1 MAPKFDTTPKQQAGQ
16 FHFFK
21 SQVFETKSPVL
32 TQKEA
37 DLSGQTAIITGGNV
51 GVGFEAGRQLLDAG
65 LSKLILAVRN
75 EESGRTAAK
84 ALLAG
89 RGENQKVEVWK
100 LDLSNYD
107 SVMAFAERA
116 QSLEARPDVILLNA
130 GVLCAKPT
138 FNKSTGY
145 DEDVQTNF
153 LSTVLL
159 LSLLL
164 PIVKD
169 KPSAAKSTP
178 SPVPRIS
185 IVSSIMAHWAKFA
198 ERDSDPLLAAFGDKS
213 ASNWDMEE
221 RYSTSKLLALLFLG
235 ELTHRISPETVI
247 INAPTPGVCHGS
259 LFLRQTS
266 GVVGFIIGMFYRL
279 VGHSCT
285 VGASQVLAAAVR
297 AGPESHGQFVENG
310 KLRPLPVLVY
320 TSEGEQLAKRVWK
333 ETMDELSFA
342 GVEKIIDNLSSPS
355 TTSP

>member
-1 MAPKFDTTPKQQAGQ
+1 MAPNFDTTPEQQAGQ
-16 FHFFK
+16 LHFFK

-32 TQKEA
+32 TRKDA

-51 GVGFEAGRQLLDAG
+51 GVGFEVGRQLLDVG

-84 ALLAG
+84 ALLTA
-89 RGENQKVEVWK
+89 RGENQEVEVWN
-100 LDLSNYD
+100 LDLSNND
-107 SVMAFAERA
+107 SIMAFAERVK
-116 QSLEARPDVILLNA
+116 SLEARPDVILLNA

-159 LSLLL
+159 LTLLL
-164 PIVKD
+164 PVVKD
-169 KPSAAKSTP
+169 KPSAAKATP
-178 SPVPRIS
+178 PPVPRIS

-198 ERDSDPLLAAFGDKS
+198 ERDSDPLLAAFAEKS
-213 ASNWDMEE
+213 DSNWDMEE

-235 ELTHRISPETVI
+235 ELSRRISPETAI

-310 KLRPLPVLVY
+310 KLRPLPALIY
-320 TSEGEQLAKRVWK
+320 TSEGEHLAKRVWK

-342 GVEKIIDNLSSPS
+342 GVEKIIDNLSPPP
-355 TTSP
+355 TA

>member
-1 MAPKFDTTPKQQAGQ
+1 MAPNFDITPEQQAGQ
-16 FHFFK
+16 LHFFK
-21 SQVFETKSPVL
+21 SQVFETMIPVL
-32 TQKEA
+32 TGKDA
-37 DLSGQTAIITGGNV
+37 DLSGQTAIITGGNI

-65 LSKLILAVRN
+65 LSKIILAVRN

-84 ALLAG
+84 TLLAG
-89 RGENQKVEVWK
+89 RGEDQEVEVWK

-107 SVMAFAERA
+107 SVTAFAERA
-116 QSLEARPDVILLNA
+116 KSLEARPDVILLNA

-138 FNKSTGY
+138 INKSTGY

-159 LSLLL
+159 LTLLL
-164 PIVKD
+164 PIIKD
-169 KPSAAKSTP
+169 KPSAANVTP

-198 ERDSDPLLAAFGDKS
+198 DRDSDPLLAAFGGES

-221 RYSTSKLLALLFLG
+221 RYSTSKLLTLLFLG
-235 ELTHRISPETVI
+235 ELARRISPETAI

-266 GVVGFIIGMFYRL
+266 GVVGFMIGMFYRL

-297 AGPESHGQFVENG
+297 AGPESHGQFMENG
-310 KLRPLPVLVY
+310 KPRPLPVLIY
-320 TSEGEQLAKRVWK
+320 TSEGEQLVKRVWK
-333 ETMDELSFA
+333 ETLDELSFA
-342 GVEKIIDNLSSPS
+342 GVEKIIDDLSPPS

>member
-169 KPSAAKSTP
+169 KPSAAKVTP

-235 ELTHRISPETVI
+235 ELTNRISPETAI

-259 LFLRQTS
+259 LFLRAKPQ
-266 GVVGFIIGMFYRL
+266 GWL
-279 VGHSCT
+279 VRT
-285 VGASQVLAAAVR
+285 
-297 AGPESHGQFVENG
+297 GPESHGQFVENG

-333 ETMDELSFA
+333 ETLDELSFA